1 MGFYEKYF
9 LEEKIFQKYEDS
21 QEQLKELFCC
31 LDILLNLILMIKV
44 SEQEK
49 KKLLKG
55 IPIKNDDV
63 MSALTSYELK
73 CHSVELSEEIKN
85 DIAKVKMHL
94 MYRSTLSKETVFL
107 RFNHVVKQFY
117 LSNIEVICLLLS
129 LALEYDKKYEII
141 YSAVEDNKNSSV
153 PTKGLAISIMEILHS
168 FSENDWSILANEQ
181 SNIYRF
187 ILEKNTGVQ
196 KQKNLYSQELY
207 LNKRVARY
215 LLGDDSLEESISKAG
230 ELFNS
235 NEDEV
240 VLDIHKDIA
249 ESICQLL
256 QEYKVSSVCTM
267 IHLIGTSGIGKTTVL
282 KYVAKTMGI
291 SLLFIDISILL
302 KQEEKIETVLDKVF
316 LESVLFHSMVCFI
329 YDEKEED
336 SILEEICLYFKN
348 NFGIFFLLSSKK
360 LPKMKKVFLRRFS
373 VEFPFLSTK
382 ERLTLWNVWKDD
394 YPIAQE
400 VSLEFMASKYLL
412 TPKEIQEVL
421 SGAWLKCC
429 SDRRKEITQKDIVF
443 AVHQQNA
450 NQLGSIAT
458 QINAV
463 FTWDDLV
470 VEEDQKKQM
479 ELICNQLKNRGI
491 LEEQWGFG
499 KKMPYGKGISALFYG
514 SPGTGKTM
522 AAQVMANELGLDLY
536 RIDLSQIVSKYIGET
551 EKNIAKL
558 FEKAKNINAL
568 LFFDEADSL
577 FAKRSEVKDSHDRNA
592 NMETAYLL
600 QKLEEYE
607 GISILATNY
616 LNNIDDAFKRR
627 IRFIVN
633 FSLPT
638 ADIRYSLWKNLIP
651 EEAKVKNNIDFEF
664 FAKNFEFSGS
674 NIKEILINAAHMAIA
689 EEKAISNYYII
700 QAIKNNFQKNGKL
713 LIASDFGE
721 YEALF

>member
-9 LEEKIFQKYEDS
+9 LEDNMFQNYSNS
-21 QEQLKELFCC
+21 QEQLKELFCF
-31 LDILLNLILMIKV
+31 LDILLNVVLMIKV
-44 SEQEK
+44 SEEEK

-63 MSALTSYELK
+63 ISALTSYELQNY
-73 CHSVELSEEIKN
+73 SIELSEEIKK
-85 DIAKVKMHL
+85 DIAKAKAHL
-94 MYRSTLSKETVFL
+94 IYRSTISEKTVFL
-107 RFNHVVKQFY
+107 RFNYVVKQFY
-117 LSNIEVICLLLS
+117 LSNIEVICLLLG

-141 YSAVEDNKNSSV
+141 YSAVEDNKNSQV
-153 PTKGLAISIMEILHS
+153 ATKGLAISIMELLHS
-168 FSENDWSILANEQ
+168 FSEDNWSILANEQ
-181 SNIYRF
+181 SNLYRF
-187 ILEKNTGVQ
+187 ILERNIGVQ
-196 KQKNLYSQELY
+196 KQENLYSQKLY

-215 LLGDDSLEESISKAG
+215 LFGDDSLEESIDKVG
-230 ELFNS
+230 ELFDS
-235 NEDEV
+235 KEEEIA
-240 VLDIHKDIA
+240 LDIHKEIA
-249 ESICQLL
+249 ESICQVV
-256 QEYKVSSVCTM
+256 QEYKPSDKCM
-267 IHLIGTSGIGKTTVL
+267 LLHLVGIKGIGKTTVL

-291 SLLFIDISILL
+291 SLLFVDISVLL
-302 KQEEKIETVLDKVF
+302 KQEEKIEYSLDKIF
-316 LESVLFHSMVCFI
+316 LESALFHAMVCLI
-329 YDEKEED
+329 YDGKED
-336 SILEEICLYFKN
+336 DAILEEVCYYMQK

-360 LPKMKKVFLRRFS
+360 LPKMKKTFLKKLSMEFS
-373 VEFPFLSTK
+373 FLSVQ
-382 ERLTLWNVWKDD
+382 ERLTLWNVWKEE
-394 YPIAQE
+394 YPISKE
-400 VSLEFMASKYLL
+400 VSLELIASKYLL
-412 TPKEIQEVL
+412 TPKEMQEVL
-421 SGAWLKCC
+421 DSAWLKCC
-429 SDRRKEITQKDIVF
+429 SDRRKEIIQKDITF

-463 FTWDDLV
+463 FTWEDLI
-470 VEEDQKKQM
+470 VEEDQKEQM

-491 LEEQWGFG
+491 LEEEWGFG

-522 AAQVMANELGLDLY
+522 AAQVMANELELDLY

-616 LNNIDDAFKRR
+616 LNNIDEAFKRR

-633 FSLPT
+633 FSLPS
-638 ADIRYSLWKNLIP
+638 AEIRYKLWTTLLPK
-651 EEAKVKNNIDFEF
+651 EAKAKDNIDFEF
-664 FAKNFEFSGS
+664 FAKQFEFSGS
-674 NIKEILINAAHMAIA
+674 NIKEILINASHMAIA